1 MSEESNVKAEI
12 SKVEPDISKIEP
24 ELSNVES
31 DISKIEPE
39 QSKVDPELSKV
50 EAEVVKVESA
60 VSKLK
65 SKYSVITVEKTET
78 PDGLT
83 GDNWYR
89 YVIGEGGSK
98 IEGKKPGSLKGVT
111 EHAHTAAEELNNR
124 AVQGR
129 STYAPTKRP
138 PPKK

>member
-1 MSEESNVKAEI
+1 MSEESNIKPAET
-12 SKVEPDISKIEP
+12 DIKPP
-24 ELSNVES
+24 EN
-31 DISKIEPE
+31 KM
-39 QSKVDPELSKV
+39 
-50 EAEVVKVESA
+50 
-60 VSKLK
+60 K
-65 SKYSVITVEKTET
+65 SKYSVITVEKTAT

-98 IEGKKPGSLKGVT
+98 IEGKKPGSLKAVT
-111 EHAHTAAEELNNR
+111 EHAHTAAEELNAR
-124 AVQGR
+124 SVQGR